1 MKLLRTIG
9 VFAVLMHCATL
20 WTQISLQF
28 DDHFKG
34 DNSRWQWSAEMT
46 LLQVDDGIEISQADP
61 TISSLLLHELLIRQK
76 DNYRVEAEILPEGSG
91 LSYSWGIVWGCSRD
105 RHSYFCF
112 LVKADGQFCVQEV
125 GPGNTTFLVDWTRSR
140 KVKSDGEEPM
150 VMAVERKGR
159 KLYVYVD
166 EKEIADISAPKLR
179 GKYQGLL
186 LEGAGKVKMSRF
198 SLLREEH
205 QIIHATGRFYNAT
218 RRPLDST
225 INTLDQHET
234 APLLGPDRHTLY
246 FSRGEDSTLYAATL
260 MNSRVQGDSMWG
272 EPQPV
277 FQQQLPGRVEA
288 FSVDEKSLDLLLMPG
303 TASSG
308 LATSTVVDSVWQL
321 PTREYIPAIGEQP
334 GLITTFLN
342 KEEDILLISANRNDS
357 YGGQDLYVLFKKND
371 GSWSNPKNL
380 GPDINTFEEEF
391 APWLSPDGK
400 FLIFTS
406 GGHPGYGGWDLY
418 RSERLTQT
426 WTRWSTPENLGPRIN
441 TQMDEG
447 WYHPW
452 KDDRAY
458 ISVQDS
464 SRGDFDL
471 YGLRLPVDPA
481 SQPVVRLRGRIINQ
495 KTGEPVAGN
504 IILREIQGNDL
515 PSTIEAT
522 GAQTGFNGYVPYQQ
536 AYQMIGMADGYFPL
550 TDTLDLRAIDK
561 YRDVEQDIYVAP
573 VDVGDVIRLDKVY
586 FQRAEAILLD
596 QSFDE
601 LDRLVALMLA
611 IPSLQIEIHGHTD
624 DIGDPGEL
632 FILSESRAERVLWY
646 LTEQGIEPSRMQA
659 KGFGASL
666 PVADNR
672 NPETR
677 PLNRRVEFVIISR

>member
-9 VFAVLMHCATL
+9 VFMVLMHCAAM
-20 WTQISLQF
+20 WSQISLQA
-28 DDHFKG
+28 DDHFEAL
-34 DNSRWQWSAEMT
+34 NRQWDWPVEVKVDS
-46 LLQVDDGIEISQADP
+46 LDDGIEVSQSDP
-61 TISSLLLHELLIRQK
+61 TASSLLLREFLIRRK
-76 DNYRVEAEILPEGSG
+76 DDFKLEAEILPTGDG
-91 LSYSWGIVWGCSRD
+91 LSYAWGIVWGCARD
-105 RHSYFCF
+105 RQSYFCF
-112 LVKADGQFCVQEV
+112 LIKADGQFCVQEV
-125 GPGNTTFLVDWTRSR
+125 GPQKTTFLVDWARSR
-140 KVKSDGEEPM
+140 KVKSDGEEAM
-150 VMAVERKGR
+150 IMALERKGR
-159 KLYVYVD
+159 KMYFYVD
-166 EKEIADISAPKLR
+166 EKEIADISAPKPL

-186 LEGAGKVKMSRF
+186 LEGAGRIEVNRF
-198 SLLREEH
+198 SAFREEH

-225 INTLDQHET
+225 INTLDQQET

-246 FSRGEDSTLYAATL
+246 FSRGEDSTLYSATL
-260 MNSRVQGDSMWG
+260 MHSRVQGDSMWG

-277 FQQQLPGRVEA
+277 FQRETPGRVEA
-288 FSVDEKSLDLLLMPG
+288 FQTDETSLELILMPG

-308 LATSTVVDSVWQL
+308 LATSTIVDSAWQM
-321 PTREYIPAIGEQP
+321 PKREFIPAIGEQP
-334 GLITTFLN
+334 GLMTAFRN
-342 KEEDILLISANRNDS
+342 KDEDILLISAERRGS

-371 GSWSNPKNL
+371 GSWSQPKNL

-441 TQMDEG
+441 THMDEG

-464 SRGDFDL
+464 VRGDFDL
-471 YGLRLPVDPA
+471 YGLRMPVDPA

-495 KTGEPVAGN
+495 KTGEPLPGN
-504 IILREIQGNDL
+504 IILREIQGEDL
-515 PSTIEAT
+515 PQAIGAAT
-522 GAQTGFNGYVPYQQ
+522 AQTGFNGYVPYQQ

-561 YRDVEQDIYVAP
+561 YREVQQDIYVAP
-573 VDVGDVIRLDKVY
+573 VEVGDVIRLDKVY
-586 FQRAEAILLD
+586 FQRAESILLD

-611 IPSLQIEIHGHTD
+611 IPSLEIEIHGHTD

-646 LTEQGIEPSRMQA
+646 LTEQGIEPSRMLA

>member
-1 MKLLRTIG
+1 MKLLRLIG
-9 VFAVLMHCATL
+9 VFIFLMHGVAL
-20 WTQISLQF
+20 WAQISLQTEDRF
-28 DDHFKG
+28 DSI
-34 DNSRWQWSAEMT
+34 DNRWHRPVEMQ
-46 LLQVDDGIEISQADP
+46 LAPLEGRIELSQADP
-61 TISSLLLHELLIRQK
+61 TISSLFLREFLIRQK
-76 DNYRVEAEILPEGSG
+76 DDFKLEAEILPTGAG
-91 LSYSWGIVWGCSRD
+91 LSYAWGIVWGCARD
-105 RHSYFCF
+105 QKSYFAF
-112 LVKADGQFCVQEV
+112 LIKADGQFALQEV
-125 GPGNTTFLVDWTRSR
+125 NPRGTTFLIDWTKSR

-150 VMAVERKGR
+150 IMAVERRGR
-159 KLYVYVD
+159 KLYFFVD
-166 EKEIADISAPKLR
+166 EKEIADIAAPRLQ
-179 GKYQGLL
+179 GKYQGLM
-186 LEGAGKVKMSRF
+186 LEGAGTIEVSHF
-198 SLLREEH
+198 SGFREDH

-234 APLLGPDRHTLY
+234 APILGPDRHSLY
-246 FSRGEDSTLYAATL
+246 FSRGEDSTLESAQL
-260 MNSRVQGDSMWG
+260 MQSRVQGDSMWG

-277 FQQQLPGRVEA
+277 FQQEIPGRVEA
-288 FSVDEKSLDLLLMPG
+288 FKIDETNLELILMPG

-308 LATSTVVDSVWQL
+308 LATSSIVDSVWQM
-321 PTREYIPAIGEQP
+321 PTREFIPAIGEQP
-334 GLITTFLN
+334 GLMTSFIS
-342 KEEDILLISANRNDS
+342 KEEDILLVSAERSDG

-371 GSWSNPKNL
+371 GSWSRPKNL

-391 APWLSPDGK
+391 APWLSKDGK

-441 TQMDEG
+441 THMDEG

-458 ISVQDS
+458 IAVQDS
-464 SRGDFDL
+464 TRGDFDL

-495 KTGEPVAGN
+495 KTGEPLPGN
-504 IILREIQGNDL
+504 IILREIQGEDL
-515 PSTIEAT
+515 PSTIDAST
-522 GAQTGFNGYVPYQQ
+522 AQTGYNGYVPYQR

-561 YRDVEQDIYVAP
+561 YREVEQDIYVAP
-573 VDVGDVIRLDKVY
+573 VEVGDVIRLDKVY
-586 FQRAEAILLD
+586 FQRAEAILLG

-646 LTEQGIEPSRMQA
+646 LTEQGIDASRMLA